1 MVRESPV
8 VVVSKVAKNGTVQIP
23 YEVRTKL
30 DLQPGTKM
38 ILMVEGD
45 MVVLRKADAV
55 FERREPPGLLE
66 RLRSVFSGV
75 PIRDIEQ

>member
-1 MVRESPV
+1 LRDNPV
-8 VVVSKVAKNGTVQIP
+8 VAVSKVAKNGVVQIP

-45 MVVLRKADAV
+45 IVILRKADAV
-55 FERREPPGLLE
+55 FERRESPGLLE
-66 RLRSVFSGV
+66 RLRSVFSGM
-75 PIRDIEQ
+75 PIRDIEE